1 MCGHVCACVRA
12 CVRVCARVCVF
23 VCERR
28 HSQSLLNRMGLG
40 YETVLKDI
48 WQDFNLSPPS
58 PTTMAAY
65 QRNSALLSA
74 TAPQMQPQESHA
86 PEELDPAS
94 LSSAAALLS
103 AQARCSQVE
112 KCQLSGFAPAGR
124 CSHRK
129 AMPQLSGKAPAKR
142 KSTPPP
148 CAHDAATGKL
158 RRLER
163 QETVVPHGACTGCG
177 IVRGRQCA
185 EDWDGRRMCR
195 FCFSQARVTNV
206 YSYSDA
212 AFKEAVQRV
221 SLERRIRQLVQDGH
235 TLLELKVPKRFRRRG
250 KRLALWDEKDLAE
263 ETMTLIG
270 TMIRTLWAIEEAK
283 DETLTPL
290 GRYLKDSLQKYI
302 GF

>member
-1 MCGHVCACVRA
+1 
-12 CVRVCARVCVF
+12 
-23 VCERR
+23 
-28 HSQSLLNRMGLG
+28 MGLS
-40 YETVLKDI
+40 YEVVLKHI
-48 WQDFNLSPPS
+48 WGELGLSPPS
-58 PTTMAAY
+58 PSTMDAY
-65 QRNSALLSA
+65 HLQEPDSALLSA
-74 TAPQMQPQESHA
+74 AVPQQADSAHTVSLTGRVVDGVA
-86 PEELDPAS
+86 AS
-94 LSSAAALLS
+94 GAI
-103 AQARCSQVE
+103 VI
-112 KCQLSGFAPAGR
+112 APAAPG
-124 CSHRK
+124 CH
-129 AMPQLSGKAPAKR
+129 APAKR

-163 QETVVPHGACTGCG
+163 QETVVRHGACTGCG

-235 TLLELKVPKRFRRRG
+235 AMLELRVPKRFRRRG

-270 TMIRTLWAIEEAK
+270 TMFRTLWAIEETN
-283 DETLTPL
+283 DETLS
-290 GRYLKDSLQKYI
+290 YLSKYLQDALQKYI
-302 GF
+302 GC

>member
-1 MCGHVCACVRA
+1 
-12 CVRVCARVCVF
+12 
-23 VCERR
+23 
-28 HSQSLLNRMGLG
+28 
-40 YETVLKDI
+40 
-48 WQDFNLSPPS
+48 
-58 PTTMAAY
+58 
-65 QRNSALLSA
+65 
-74 TAPQMQPQESHA
+74 
-86 PEELDPAS
+86 
-94 LSSAAALLS
+94 
-103 AQARCSQVE
+103 
-112 KCQLSGFAPAGR
+112 
-124 CSHRK
+124 
-129 AMPQLSGKAPAKR
+129 MPQLSGKAPAKR

-148 CAHDAATGKL
+148 CAHDAATGKI
-158 RRLER
+158 RRLGP

-177 IVRGRQCA
+177 ITRGRQCA

-221 SLERRIRQLVQDGH
+221 SLARRIRQLVQDGH
-235 TLLELKVPKRFRRRG
+235 TLLGLEVPKRFRRRG

-263 ETMTLIG
+263 DTMALIG

-290 GRYLKDSLQKYI
+290 GRYLKDFLQKYI

>member
-1 MCGHVCACVRA
+1 M
-12 CVRVCARVCVF
+12 
-23 VCERR
+23 
-28 HSQSLLNRMGLG
+28 
-40 YETVLKDI
+40 
-48 WQDFNLSPPS
+48 
-58 PTTMAAY
+58 
-65 QRNSALLSA
+65 
-74 TAPQMQPQESHA
+74 
-86 PEELDPAS
+86 
-94 LSSAAALLS
+94 
-103 AQARCSQVE
+103 
-112 KCQLSGFAPAGR
+112 
-124 CSHRK
+124 
-129 AMPQLSGKAPAKR
+129 
-142 KSTPPP
+142 
-148 CAHDAATGKL
+148 
-158 RRLER
+158 
-163 QETVVPHGACTGCG
+163 
-177 IVRGRQCA
+177 RGRQCA

-270 TMIRTLWAIEEAK
+270 TMIRTLLAIEEAK

-290 GRYLKDSLQKYI
+290 GRCLKDFLRKCI